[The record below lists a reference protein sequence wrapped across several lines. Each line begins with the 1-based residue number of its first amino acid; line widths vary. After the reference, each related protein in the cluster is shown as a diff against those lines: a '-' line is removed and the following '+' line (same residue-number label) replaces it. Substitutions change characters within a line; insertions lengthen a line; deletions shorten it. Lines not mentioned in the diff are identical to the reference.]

1 MEILKKTP
9 LLVEVICLHVRINK
23 LVKGK
28 IVSYNSYKPKTNKK
42 KERNVPV
49 NKSQKSY
56 LNYITRAII
65 TRGLYTF
72 YPIFE
77 GQKHFLRSFFR
88 KFLTLCKVSIQERLT
103 VVRVRYVHIKLGLF
117 INRDM
122 KIFRKGF

>member
-28 IVSYNSYKPKTNKK
+28 IVSYYNSYKPKTNKK
-42 KERNVPV
+42 KERNVAV

-56 LNYITRAII
+56 LNYCTRAFI
-65 TRGLYTF
+65 TRGFFTF

-77 GQKHFLRSFFR
+77 GQKRFD
-88 KFLTLCKVSIQERLT
+88 KE
-103 VVRVRYVHIKLGLF
+103 LF
-117 INRDM
+117 S
-122 KIFRKGF
+122 